1 MGGGSPNSS
10 PPVDV
15 APGGGLA
22 QYDYTGQF
30 GNALGS
36 GVSAFGKGYASGSNV
51 PMPQFA
57 APSVSPYVN
66 NQTPPGLIQQQDP
79 EIATLLQAFQRIGM
93 I

>member
-1 MGGGSPNSS
+1 MGGGQNTR
-10 PPVDV
+10 PPSDTP
-15 APGGGLA
+15 PGGGLP

-30 GNALGS
+30 GNALGA

-57 APSVSPYVN
+57 APTVSPYVN

-79 EIATLLQAFQRIGM
+79 EIATLLQAFQRMGM